1 MRINILSEDTS
12 NKIAAGEVV
21 ERPFSVVKELVE
33 NSIDAGAKTINIEIE
48 NGGRTLI
55 KVLDDGYGIDK
66 DDIEKAFMPH
76 ATSKISK
83 LQDIYSINTLGFRGE
98 ALPSI
103 ASVSKTTL
111 KSRTKENEF
120 GREISIS
127 GGSVDYIKDCGT
139 NIGTHIEVRDLFY
152 NVPAREKFLKSTA
165 KEASSISDIV
175 NRLALAHSEISFRL
189 INNGK
194 RVITTY
200 ATDNLIDTI
209 RAIYGK
215 KICDNVIS
223 FERHTDLVSVH
234 GYVGNAEIS
243 RGSRNNQSIFIN
255 KRYIK
260 NKLITAAVE
269 NAVKS
274 FMMINKFP
282 FFIIFLDIFPEF
294 VDVNVHP
301 TKSEVKFQNERDI
314 FKIIFDT
321 VHEGIRNSL
330 KESFKVEALKEEEDK
345 LFDIKEDVITK
356 NEIKHDD
363 KIDGYIKK
371 DSFPVPVQIPIDL
384 KRPIENYDNSTK
396 ENKDRSFDDF
406 REKDIIKETSQEKET
421 YDIITNKKAKFPELR
436 VIGQFNNT
444 YILAESFEE
453 LYIIDQH
460 AAHEKILFEKYR
472 EDIKNKGV
480 SSQILITPSVVEL
493 LPEDFIYYD
502 ENKEVF
508 KNAGFV
514 IEYFGDNT
522 VAIKEV
528 PLFLGK
534 PLVKDLFLE
543 IIDNL
548 KNMGSGETSEVKYR
562 SIATAACKSAVK
574 AYHELTHDEM
584 KTLIQ
589 DLRFAEDPF
598 NCPHG
603 RPTIVRLTVTDFEKK
618 FKRIQ

>member
-83 LQDIYSINTLGFRGE
+83 IQDIYSISTLGFRGE

-127 GGSVDYIKDCGT
+127 GGSIDYVKDCGT
-139 NIGTHIEVRDLFY
+139 NIGTNIEVRDLFY

-165 KEASSISDIV
+165 KEASSISDII
-175 NRLALAHSEISFRL
+175 NRLALAHTDVSFRL
-189 INNGK
+189 VNNGK
-194 RVITTY
+194 RVVTTY
-200 ATDNLIDTI
+200 STDNLLDTI

-282 FFIIFLDIFPEF
+282 FFVIFLDIFPEF

-321 VHEGIRNSL
+321 VHEGIKNSL
-330 KESFKVEALKEEEDK
+330 KESFKVEELEKEEDK
-345 LFDIKEDVITK
+345 LSDLKEELKVNNYKEELIQRDNFN
-356 NEIKHDD
+356 NEIPK
-363 KIDGYIKK
+363 
-371 DSFPVPVQIPIDL
+371 VQVQIPIDL
-384 KRPIENYDNSTK
+384 KSSIKSKSIDEIAIENTNFKSV
-396 ENKDRSFDDF
+396 
-406 REKDIIKETSQEKET
+406 EKDIIKENSQEKES
-421 YDIITNKKAKFPELR
+421 YDIITSKMPKFPELR
-436 VIGQFNNT
+436 IIGQFNNT
-444 YILAESFEE
+444 YILAESFDQ

-460 AAHEKILFEKYR
+460 AAHEKILFERYR
-472 EDIKNKGV
+472 EEIKTKGV
-480 SSQILITPSVVEL
+480 VSQILITPSVVEL
-493 LPEDFIYYD
+493 IPEDFLYYD

-508 KNAGFV
+508 KSAGF
-514 IEYFGDNT
+514 IIDYFGDNT

-548 KNMGSGETSEVKYR
+548 KNMGSGETADVKYR

-584 KTLIQ
+584 KSLVR

-603 RPTIVRLTVTDFEKK
+603 RPTIIKLTVNDFEKK

>member
-1 MRINILSEDTS
+1 MRINVLSEDTS

-21 ERPFSVVKELVE
+21 ERPASVVKELVE

-55 KVLDDGYGIDK
+55 KILDDGSGIYK

-83 LQDIYSINTLGFRGE
+83 IQDIYAINTLGFRGE

-103 ASVSKTTL
+103 AAVSKTIL
-111 KSRTKENEF
+111 KSRTKDNEF

-127 GGSVDYIKDCGT
+127 GGNIDYIKDCGT
-139 NIGTHIEVRDLFY
+139 NIGTNIEVRDLFY
-152 NVPAREKFLKSTA
+152 NVPARAKFLKSPA
-165 KEASSISDIV
+165 KEAASISDIV
-175 NRLALAHSEISFRL
+175 NRLALAHNEISFRL
-189 INNGK
+189 VNNGK
-194 RVITTY
+194 RAVTTY
-200 ATDNLIDTI
+200 SSDNLLDTI

-223 FERHTDLVSVH
+223 FERHTDLASVH

-255 KRYIK
+255 RRYIK

-282 FFIIFLDIFPEF
+282 FFVIFLDMFPEF

-301 TKSEVKFQNERDI
+301 TKSEVKFQNEREI
-314 FKIIFDT
+314 FKIVFDT
-321 VHEGIRNSL
+321 VHEGIKNSI
-330 KESFKVEALKEEEDK
+330 KDSFHVEALKEEEHK
-345 LFDIKEDVITK
+345 LD
-356 NEIKHDD
+356 EIKDD
-363 KIDGYIKK
+363 LNTKTDAERPKV
-371 DSFPVPVQIPIDL
+371 SVQIPIDL
-384 KRPIENYDNSTK
+384 QNHESYAESKPKAPAYVQDSKFKKIHQ
-396 ENKDRSFDDF
+396 
-406 REKDIIKETSQEKET
+406 KDIIKEVLPDDEN
-421 YDIITNKKAKFPELR
+421 YDIIKKTPKFPYIRL
-436 VIGQFNNT
+436 IGQFNNT
-444 YILAESFEE
+444 YILGESNDE

-460 AAHEKILFEKYR
+460 AAHEKIIFEKYR
-472 EDIKNKGV
+472 DKIKNGNV
-480 SSQILITPSVVEL
+480 VSQILITPAVVEL
-493 LPEDFIYYD
+493 IPEDFIYYD

-508 KNAGFV
+508 EKAGFT
-514 IEYFGDNT
+514 IELFGENT

-534 PLVKDLFLE
+534 PHVKDLFLE

-548 KNMGSGETSEVKYR
+548 KNMGKGETVDVKYR
-562 SIATAACKSAVK
+562 SIATAACKAAVK
-574 AYHELTHDEM
+574 AYHELTMEEM
-584 KTLIQ
+584 KALID
-589 DLRFAEDPF
+589 DLRFADDPF

-603 RPTIVRLTVTDFEKK
+603 RPTIVKLTVTDFEKK

>member
-83 LQDIYSINTLGFRGE
+83 IQDIYSISTLGFRGE

-127 GGSVDYIKDCGT
+127 GGSIDYVKDCGT
-139 NIGTHIEVRDLFY
+139 NIGTNIEVRDLFY

-165 KEASSISDIV
+165 KEASSISDII
-175 NRLALAHSEISFRL
+175 NRLALAHTDVSFRL
-189 INNGK
+189 VNNGK
-194 RVITTY
+194 RVVTTY
-200 ATDNLIDTI
+200 STDNLLDTI

-282 FFIIFLDIFPEF
+282 FFVIFLDIFPEF

-321 VHEGIRNSL
+321 VHEGIKNSL
-330 KESFKVEALKEEEDK
+330 KESFKVEELEKEEDK
-345 LFDIKEDVITK
+345 LSDLKEEVKVNNYKEELIQRDNFN
-356 NEIKHDD
+356 NEIPK
-363 KIDGYIKK
+363 
-371 DSFPVPVQIPIDL
+371 VQVQIPIDL
-384 KRPIENYDNSTK
+384 KSSIKSKSIDEIAIENTNFKSV
-396 ENKDRSFDDF
+396 
-406 REKDIIKETSQEKET
+406 EKDIIKENSQEKES
-421 YDIITNKKAKFPELR
+421 YDIITSKMPKFPELR
-436 VIGQFNNT
+436 IIGQFNNT
-444 YILAESFEE
+444 YILAESFDQ

-460 AAHEKILFEKYR
+460 AAHEKILFERYR
-472 EDIKNKGV
+472 EEIKTKGV
-480 SSQILITPSVVEL
+480 VSQILITPSVVEL
-493 LPEDFIYYD
+493 IPEDFLYYD

-508 KNAGFV
+508 KSAGF
-514 IEYFGDNT
+514 IIDYFGDNT

-548 KNMGSGETSEVKYR
+548 KNMGSGETADVKYR

-584 KTLIQ
+584 KSLVR

-603 RPTIVRLTVTDFEKK
+603 RPTIIKLTVNDFEKK

>member
-1 MRINILSEDTS
+1 MRINVLSEDTS

-21 ERPFSVVKELVE
+21 ERPASVVKELLE

-55 KVLDDGYGIDK
+55 KILDDGSGIHK

-83 LQDIYSINTLGFRGE
+83 IQDIYSINTLGFRGE

-103 ASVSKTTL
+103 AAVSKTIL
-111 KSRTKENEF
+111 KSRTKGNEF

-127 GGSVDYIKDCGT
+127 GGNIDYIKDCGT
-139 NIGTHIEVRDLFY
+139 NIGTNIEVRDLFY
-152 NVPAREKFLKSTA
+152 NVPARAKFLKSPA
-165 KEASSISDIV
+165 KEAASISDIV
-175 NRLALAHSEISFRL
+175 NRLALAHNEVSFRL
-189 INNGK
+189 TNNGK
-194 RVITTY
+194 KSVTTY
-200 ATDNLIDTI
+200 SSENLIDTI
-209 RAIYGK
+209 RSIYGK

-223 FERHTDLVSVH
+223 FERHTDLASVH

-255 KRYIK
+255 RRYIK

-282 FFIIFLDIFPEF
+282 FFVIFLDMFPEF

-301 TKSEVKFQNERDI
+301 TKSEVKFQNEREI
-314 FKIIFDT
+314 FKIVFDT
-321 VHEGIRNSL
+321 VHEGIKNSV
-330 KESFKVEALKEEEDK
+330 KDSFQVEALNEEENK
-345 LFDIKEDVITK
+345 L
-356 NEIKHDD
+356 D
-363 KIDGYIKK
+363 KIK
-371 DSFPVPVQIPIDL
+371 DNLNAKTNVEKQKISVQIPIDL
-384 KRPIENYDNSTK
+384 QNHKNKYDHSTYIPDKKIENISGKDIIREVSPNNENYD
-396 ENKDRSFDDF
+396 
-406 REKDIIKETSQEKET
+406 IIKKTP
-421 YDIITNKKAKFPELR
+421 KFPYIRL
-436 VIGQFNNT
+436 IGQFNNT
-444 YILAESFEE
+444 YILGESSDE

-472 EDIKNKGV
+472 KQIKNNDV
-480 SSQILITPSVVEL
+480 VSQILITPAVVEL
-493 LPEDFIYYD
+493 IPEDFIYYD

-508 KNAGFV
+508 EKAGFT
-514 IEYFGDNT
+514 IEIFGENT

-534 PLVKDLFLE
+534 PRVKDLFLE
-543 IIDNL
+543 ILDNL
-548 KNMGSGETSEVKYR
+548 KNMGKGETVDVKYR
-562 SIATAACKSAVK
+562 SIATAACKAAVK
-574 AYHELTHDEM
+574 AYHELTMEEM
-584 KTLIQ
+584 KALMD
-589 DLRFAEDPF
+589 DLRFADDPF

-603 RPTIVRLTVTDFEKK
+603 RPTIVKLTVTDFEKK